1 MMMIKKYCFL
11 LFLLVQSV
19 VFAQSLETK
28 IDTTKNKIGA
38 QFTLTLKVKTKPST
52 LVTFPRGNN
61 FGALEVIE
69 SYPIDT
75 VKSDANYELIKKYGL
90 TQFDSGKYVIP
101 RLPVLFD
108 KKPIFSDSIK
118 VEVFNVKV
126 DTLKQK
132 MYDIKPII
140 AVEKPFGNWWKY
152 LLVVILLC
160 GLGYLGYYLWKKN
173 RKPKQKEIV
182 YNSPIEKATS
192 LLQLLE
198 KKELLEKG
206 EVKEYYSELTDI
218 ARDYIE
224 EAIEIPAKESTTSEL
239 IVALRAASNK
249 KKMKLSRETL
259 EGLEKVLKQAD
270 LVKFAKSKPLD
281 FEIADDRKKIE
292 TTILTLD
299 KAIPVIVDENSLK
312 WQKEQQEF
320 LKKQKRKSQLV
331 NLAGITGFM
340 LLFALTFV
348 IITKGFDY
356 VKGGFSGYST
366 KQLVNQDWI
375 KSEYGNP
382 SVVIE
387 TPEVLKRLDTKKA
400 VPKDAMALIK
410 DMQMFGFGSIL
421 DHFTIV
427 VSTTQ
432 FKNKPQEGDE
442 SKQTGLDL
450 GQALN
455 GTIETM
461 EAQGCQNM
469 IVKQEE
475 FSTEQGIKGIKGYG
489 TMTANGE
496 KMYYQI
502 LLFSQAGGLQQ
513 IMIAHKEGDENAQ
526 KISERMLNSVE
537 LKLAN

>member
-1 MMMIKKYCFL
+1 MIKKYCFL

-38 QFTLTLKVKTKPST
+38 QFTLTLKVKAKLST
-52 LVTFPRGNN
+52 LITFPRGNN

-90 TQFDSGKYVIP
+90 AQFDSGKYVIP

-132 MYDIKPII
+132 MFDIKPII

-152 LLVVILLC
+152 LLGVIFLL
-160 GLGYLGYYLWKKN
+160 GLGYLGYFLWKKN
-173 RKPKQKEIV
+173 RKPKQEEIV

-198 KKELLEKG
+198 KKELLAKG

-292 TTILTLD
+292 
-299 KAIPVIVDENSLK
+299 ASNS
-312 WQKEQQEF
+312 
-320 LKKQKRKSQLV
+320 
-331 NLAGITGFM
+331 
-340 LLFALTFV
+340 
-348 IITKGFDY
+348 
-356 VKGGFSGYST
+356 
-366 KQLVNQDWI
+366 
-375 KSEYGNP
+375 
-382 SVVIE
+382 
-387 TPEVLKRLDTKKA
+387 
-400 VPKDAMALIK
+400 
-410 DMQMFGFGSIL
+410 
-421 DHFTIV
+421 
-427 VSTTQ
+427 
-432 FKNKPQEGDE
+432 
-442 SKQTGLDL
+442 
-450 GQALN
+450 
-455 GTIETM
+455 
-461 EAQGCQNM
+461 
-469 IVKQEE
+469 
-475 FSTEQGIKGIKGYG
+475 
-489 TMTANGE
+489 
-496 KMYYQI
+496 
-502 LLFSQAGGLQQ
+502 
-513 IMIAHKEGDENAQ
+513 
-526 KISERMLNSVE
+526 
-537 LKLAN
+537 